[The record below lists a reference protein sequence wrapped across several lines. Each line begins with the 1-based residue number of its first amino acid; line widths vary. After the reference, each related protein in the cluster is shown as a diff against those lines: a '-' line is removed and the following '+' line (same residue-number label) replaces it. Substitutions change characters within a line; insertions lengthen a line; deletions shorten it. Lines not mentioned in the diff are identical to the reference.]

1 MLNIREWRLS
11 RAPGLLAVCSLLG
24 LTGCAAHYA
33 QVPPRLDLAPYGR
46 VALVTFSSDRSH
58 AAMTALATQRFAE
71 ALLRSQSGIEVL
83 ELSATDSTVRAL
95 GAHPDPADVAQAV
108 GQMRNVAAVFVGR
121 LDVSGS
127 KPQGSLSTSGLNVRT
142 AVTANLS
149 VQMLSTRS
157 GGTLWRSS
165 STASGTVGQFATT
178 GGLPTVAVRDQ
189 QEAYGEVMD
198 RLVADLT
205 RDMRPTWVKQ

>member
-1 MLNIREWRLS
+1 
-11 RAPGLLAVCSLLG
+11 
-24 LTGCAAHYA
+24 
-33 QVPPRLDLAPYGR
+33 
-46 VALVTFSSDRSH
+46 
-58 AAMTALATQRFAE
+58 
-71 ALLRSQSGIEVL
+71 
-83 ELSATDSTVRAL
+83 
-95 GAHPDPADVAQAV
+95 
-108 GQMRNVAAVFVGR
+108 
-121 LDVSGS
+121 
-127 KPQGSLSTSGLNVRT
+127 
-142 AVTANLS
+142 
-149 VQMLSTRS
+149 MLSTRS